1 MFRTYG
7 QVALAACLINTSYGT
22 MSYAFSVLVT
32 EQAAGGE
39 LGRGTVSTGFALA
52 LLVSGVTAL
61 GVGTIADL
69 FGTRR
74 LIFGGST
81 LGALGLVLLGGAD
94 NAWQAWPVF
103 ALILGP
109 AMAATF
115 YEPIYVLMNRWFDAP
130 SRPRAYGVLTLLGG
144 VSVTIYTPL
153 TQFWVNE
160 FGWRGAMV
168 ANGAILLVVGWTV
181 AFFLREPPPGARTNT
196 GRMTFGELR
205 RETWLGLKQ
214 TTLQFWL
221 FSAATVLAIASFSGS
236 SFHMIAQLES
246 RGFAAG
252 PVAVAIAVTGLV
264 SLPARLV
271 LPSLSSR
278 TGAGILLALSTAALG
293 VAALVASVASQW
305 WQVWAY
311 VALFGVVFGGIYPL
325 RALALSERFSG
336 PYFGRVIGLQAL
348 LVAVARAIGPA
359 LVGLSAGSTEGYS
372 RAFQFAAVALF
383 VSAVATWATTRRR
396 RAVALSATERTA

>member
-1 MFRTYG
+1 MFRRYG

-52 LLVSGVTAL
+52 LLVSGVSAL
-61 GVGTIADL
+61 GVGTVADL

-74 LIFGGST
+74 LIVGGST
-81 LGALGLVLLGGAD
+81 LGAAGLALIAATD
-94 NAWQAWPVF
+94 TAWQAWPIF
-103 ALILGP
+103 ALVLGP

-115 YEPIYVLMNRWFDAP
+115 YEPIYVLMNRWFDVRA
-130 SRPRAYGVLTLLGG
+130 RPRAYGVLTLLGG
-144 VSVTIYTPL
+144 VSITIFTPL

-168 ANGAILLVVGWTV
+168 ANGAILLAVGWTV
-181 AFFLREPPPGARTNT
+181 AWFLREPPADARTNS
-196 GRMTFGELR
+196 GRVTVAEFR
-205 RETWLGLKQ
+205 HETWLGLKQ
-214 TTLQFWL
+214 TTVQFWL
-221 FSAATVLAIASFSGS
+221 FSAATVLAIISFSGS

-246 RGFAAG
+246 RGFNAD
-252 PVAVAIAVTGLV
+252 PVSVAIAVTGLV
-264 SLPARLV
+264 SLPARLY

-278 TGAGILLALSTAALG
+278 TGAGLLLALSTAALG
-293 VAALVASVASQW
+293 IAALVASIADEW
-305 WQVWAY
+305 WQVWVY
-311 VALFGVVFGGIYPL
+311 VGLFGVVFGGIYPL
-325 RALALSERFSG
+325 RALAVSERFSG

-348 LVAVARAIGPA
+348 FVAAARAVGPA
-359 LVGLSAGSTEGYS
+359 LVGLSADTTKGYS
-372 RAFQFAAVALF
+372 LAFQIAAIALF

-396 RAVALSATERTA
+396 N